1 MRALLKYY
9 RADALIWEL
18 LPRLREVDPALLKE
32 TKKELQAFDAH
43 CKRWDVKRKRRQE
56 SLPAAQQE
64 NLPDESGVDTH
75 AEPLPRMGDV

>member
-32 TKKELQAFDAH
+32 TKKEMQAFDAH
-43 CKRWDVKRKRRQE
+43 CKRWDVKRKRRAPVE
-56 SLPAAQQE
+56 TEP
-64 NLPDESGVDTH
+64 GVDTY